1 MNASNLT
8 GIAYRKHME
17 NLDKLGCYIFFI
29 KKNGERYKKAT
40 WIDFVG
46 SEVSVRLCVWLG
58 RPLKFTPVCS
68 WAKLSLHSARPME
81 KSARLLGLSAI

>member
-46 SEVSVRLCVWLG
+46 SEKCAADVISRLEKLTPG
-58 RPLKFTPVCS
+58 QKFE
-68 WAKLSLHSARPME
+68 AA
-81 KSARLLGLSAI
+81 